1 MTVDK
6 KRKNT
11 KAHASGPKRRKTQ
24 QQSKQTKRPVSV
36 DALAWKTVDIP
47 EMFDDAE
54 GFFGLEEITGVD
66 VVKEGDVVKFM
77 AAVPK
82 SKAEVEDDGEEFGG
96 FDDEETPKPAENA
109 DQEVSTSDS
118 KVEAVKTP
126 AKDKKAP
133 KDQKKPKEQQKEQQ
147 KQQKQQPKKE
157 QPNKAANKKN
167 AEDKKKARKNEKT
180 TVEPK
185 DPELETD
192 LFTKL
197 EELPEP
203 EEEEVDMSEWVP
215 LDLSPRMISSIAKL
229 KFTKPTVIQSK
240 AIPEIMAGHD
250 VIGKAST
257 GSGKT
262 LAFGIPVVE
271 SWLSAAETRKQNK
284 EEKKGATALILSPT
298 RELAQ
303 QIRDHLQALC
313 KGLPMAPYICSVLG
327 GMAVQKQKRQL
338 QVADIVIATPGR
350 MWEVMS
356 SDNSVLASLRNIS
369 FLVLD
374 EADRLLKDGSF
385 KEAEEIFKALD
396 RPPVEENNEDQK
408 MGNTDEEGQEEEEEE
423 SEEEEEEEE
432 PVNKRQTLIFSATFN
447 KNLQQKLAGKS
458 KFKAT
463 STQDMEYLL
472 QKLNFRETPKF
483 VDANPVHQMAE
494 NLKEG
499 LIMCGDMEKDLYLY
513 ATLMLQP
520 TRRALVFTN
529 SVNSVRRLTPLLEN
543 LNLPAFPLHSG
554 MIQQA
559 RLRSIDRFKANEGA
573 KKKNGSAA
581 ILVATDVAARGL
593 DIPEV
598 DLVIHYHVPRA
609 AEDYVHRSGRTARAS
624 NSGTSILLCGPK
636 EAVPTQRLVAK
647 VHAQA
652 EVKAGNSGNNTKKLV
667 SSGLRTIDIDRRVV
681 AKLRERVDLAKKIAD
696 AVQAKTMGGKED
708 DWMKKAAEDLGVEYD
723 SEELEKAGKWGGK
736 GSFKK
741 QKQKEAQQMSKG
753 ELASLRAALRDLLS
767 KRINTGVSERYLT
780 GLDVSE
786 LLKGEQGLFLGQ
798 VDGLGL
804 DD

>member
-1 MTVDK
+1 MT
-6 KRKNT
+6 
-11 KAHASGPKRRKTQ
+11 
-24 QQSKQTKRPVSV
+24 
-36 DALAWKTVDIP
+36 
-47 EMFDDAE
+47 
-54 GFFGLEEITGVD
+54 
-66 VVKEGDVVKFM
+66 
-77 AAVPK
+77 AVPK
-82 SKAEVEDDGEEFGG
+82 SKAEVEDDGEEFDG
-96 FDDEETPKPAENA
+96 FDDEETPKPAKNA
-109 DQEVSTSDS
+109 DQEVEASNS
-118 KVEAVKTP
+118 KAEAVKTP
-126 AKDKKAP
+126 AKEKKAP
-133 KDQKKPKEQQKEQQ
+133 KDQTKPKEQPKEQQ
-147 KQQKQQPKKE
+147 KQQKPKKE
-157 QPNKAANKKN
+157 QPNKAANKK
-167 AEDKKKARKNEKT
+167 ASEDKKKARKNEKP
-180 TVEPK
+180 TVEAK

-229 KFTKPTVIQSK
+229 KFTKPTLIQAQ
-240 AIPEIMAGHD
+240 AIPQIMAGHD

-262 LAFGIPVVE
+262 LAFGIPLVE
-271 SWLSAAETRKQNK
+271 AWLSAEETRKQNK
-284 EEKKGATALILSPT
+284 GEKNGATALILSPT

-313 KGLPMAPYICSVLG
+313 KGLPTAPYICSVLG

-338 QVADIVIATPGR
+338 AVADIVIATPGR

-356 SDNSVLASLRNIS
+356 SDNSVLAALRNIS

-396 RPPVEENNEDQK
+396 RQAVEENNEDQK
-408 MGNTDEEGQEEEEEE
+408 MGNTDEEGQEQEEEE
-423 SEEEEEEEE
+423 SEEEEEEEEEEE
-432 PVNKRQTLIFSATFN
+432 PVNKRQTLVFSATFN

-458 KFKAT
+458 RFKAT

-667 SSGLRTIDIDRRVV
+667 SNGLRTIDIDRRIV

-723 SEELEKAGKWGGK
+723 SEELEKAGKWSGK

-753 ELASLRAALRDLLS
+753 ELASMRAALRDLLS

-780 GLDVSE
+780 GLDVSD
-786 LLKGEQGLFLGQ
+786 LLKGEQGLFLGK

>member
-1 MTVDK
+1 MAVDK

-11 KAHASGPKRRKTQ
+11 KAPASGPKRRKTQ
-24 QQSKQTKRPVSV
+24 QSSKQIKRPVSV

-66 VVKEGDVVKFM
+66 IVKDGDVVKFM

-82 SKAEVEDDGEEFGG
+82 SEAEVEDDGEEFGG

-109 DQEVSTSDS
+109 DQEVETSES
-118 KVEAVKTP
+118 KAEAASTP
-126 AKDKKAP
+126 AKEKKAS
-133 KDQKKPKEQQKEQQ
+133 KDQKKPKEQQ

-180 TVEPK
+180 TAEPK

-203 EEEEVDMSEWVP
+203 EEEEIDMSEWVP

-229 KFTKPTVIQSK
+229 RFSKPTVIQSK

-262 LAFGIPVVE
+262 LAFGIPVIE

-284 EEKKGATALILSPT
+284 EERKGATALILSPT

-313 KGLPMAPYICSVLG
+313 KGLPTAPYICSVLG

-374 EADRLLKDGSF
+374 EADRLLKDGHF

-396 RPPVEENNEDQK
+396 RPP
-408 MGNTDEEGQEEEEEE
+408 
-423 SEEEEEEEE
+423 EEEEEEEE
-432 PVNKRQTLIFSATFN
+432 EHVNKRQTLIFSATFN

-593 DIPEV
+593 DIPDV

-667 SSGLRTIDIDRRVV
+667 SSGLRTIDIDRRIV

-708 DWMKKAAEDLGVEYD
+708 DWMKKAAEDLGVDYD

-736 GSFKK
+736 GSSKK

>member
-1 MTVDK
+1 MAVDK

-11 KAHASGPKRRKTQ
+11 KGPASGPKRRKTQ

-82 SKAEVEDDGEEFGG
+82 SKAEVEDDGEEFDG
-96 FDDEETPKPAENA
+96 FDDEETPKPVENV
-109 DQEVSTSDS
+109 DQEVETSDS
-118 KVEAVKTP
+118 KAETVKTP
-126 AKDKKAP
+126 AKEKKAP
-133 KDQKKPKEQQKEQQ
+133 KDQKKPKEQPKEQQ
-147 KQQKQQPKKE
+147 KQKKQ
-157 QPNKAANKKN
+157 QPNKAANKK
-167 AEDKKKARKNEKT
+167 ASEDKKKARKNEKT

-215 LDLSPRMISSIAKL
+215 LDLSPQMVSSIAKL
-229 KFTKPTVIQSK
+229 KFTKPTVIQAQ
-240 AIPEIMAGHD
+240 AIPQIMAGHD

-262 LAFGIPVVE
+262 LSFGIPVVE
-271 SWLSAAETRKQNK
+271 AWLSAAETRKQNK

-313 KGLPMAPYICSVLG
+313 KGLPTAPYICSVLG

-396 RPPVEENNEDQK
+396 RQAVEENNEDQK
-408 MGNTDEEGQEEEEEE
+408 MGNTDEERQEEEEEE
-423 SEEEEEEEE
+423 SEEGEEEEEEEEE
-432 PVNKRQTLIFSATFN
+432 PVNKRQTLVFSATFN

-458 KFKAT
+458 RFKAT

-652 EVKAGNSGNNTKKLV
+652 EVKAGNSGNNAKKLV
-667 SSGLRTIDIDRRVV
+667 SSGLRTIDIDRRIV

-723 SEELEKAGKWGGK
+723 SEELEKAGKWAGK
-736 GSFKK
+736 GSLKK

-753 ELASLRAALRDLLS
+753 ELASLRAALRDLLG

-780 GLDVSE
+780 GLDVNE
-786 LLKGEQGLFLGQ
+786 LLKGEQGLFLGK

>member
-1 MTVDK
+1 MAVDK

-11 KAHASGPKRRKTQ
+11 KAPASGPKRRKTQ
-24 QQSKQTKRPVSV
+24 QPSKQIKRPVSV

-66 VVKEGDVVKFM
+66 IVKDGDVVKFM

-82 SKAEVEDDGEEFGG
+82 SEAEVEDDGEEFGG

-109 DQEVSTSDS
+109 DQEVETSES
-118 KVEAVKTP
+118 KAEAASTP
-126 AKDKKAP
+126 AKEKKAP
-133 KDQKKPKEQQKEQQ
+133 KDQ
-147 KQQKQQPKKE
+147 
-157 QPNKAANKKN
+157 
-167 AEDKKKARKNEKT
+167 KKARKNEKT
-180 TVEPK
+180 TVEPR

-203 EEEEVDMSEWVP
+203 EEEEIDMSEWVP

-229 KFTKPTVIQSK
+229 RFSKPTVIQSK

-262 LAFGIPVVE
+262 LAFGIPVIE
-271 SWLSAAETRKQNK
+271 SWLSAAETTKQNK
-284 EEKKGATALILSPT
+284 EERKGATALILSPT

-313 KGLPMAPYICSVLG
+313 KGLPTAPYICSVLG

-374 EADRLLKDGSF
+374 EADRLLKDGHF

-408 MGNTDEEGQEEEEEE
+408 MGGTDEEGQEEEEED

-432 PVNKRQTLIFSATFN
+432 EHVNKRQTLIFSATFN

-593 DIPEV
+593 DIPDV

-667 SSGLRTIDIDRRVV
+667 SSGLRTIDIDRRIV

-708 DWMKKAAEDLGVEYD
+708 DWMKKAAEDLGVDYD

-736 GSFKK
+736 GSSKK

>member
-1 MTVDK
+1 
-6 KRKNT
+6 
-11 KAHASGPKRRKTQ
+11 
-24 QQSKQTKRPVSV
+24 
-36 DALAWKTVDIP
+36 
-47 EMFDDAE
+47 
-54 GFFGLEEITGVD
+54 
-66 VVKEGDVVKFM
+66 M

-82 SKAEVEDDGEEFGG
+82 GKAEVEDDGEEFGG
-96 FDDEETPKPAENA
+96 FDDDETPQAA
-109 DQEVSTSDS
+109 
-118 KVEAVKTP
+118 VEAQQDEDMSESKAEAAKTS
-126 AKDKKAP
+126 AKEKKAP
-133 KDQKKPKEQQKEQQ
+133 KEQQKKPKEQPTDQQ
-147 KQQKQQPKKE
+147 KQQKQKPKKE
-157 QPNKAANKKN
+157 QPNKAANKK
-167 AEDKKKARKNEKT
+167 ASEDKKKARKNEKP
-180 TVEPK
+180 TVEAK

-229 KFTKPTVIQSK
+229 KFTKPTLIQAQ
-240 AIPEIMAGHD
+240 AIPPIMAGHD

-262 LAFGIPVVE
+262 LAFGIPLVE
-271 SWLSAAETRKQNK
+271 AWLRAEETRKQSK
-284 EEKKGATALILSPT
+284 GEKKGATALILSPT

-313 KGLPMAPYICSVLG
+313 KGLPTAPYICSVLG

-338 QVADIVIATPGR
+338 AVADIVIATPGR

-356 SDNSVLASLRNIS
+356 SDNSVLAALRNIS

-396 RPPVEENNEDQK
+396 RQAVEENNEDQK
-408 MGNTDEEGQEEEEEE
+408 MGNTDEEGQEV
-423 SEEEEEEEE
+423 EEEEEEE
-432 PVNKRQTLIFSATFN
+432 PVNKRQTLVFSATFN

-458 KFKAT
+458 RFKAT

-529 SVNSVRRLTPLLEN
+529 SVNSVRRLTPLLEQ
-543 LNLPAFPLHSG
+543 LQLPAFPLHSG

-559 RLRSIDRFKANEGA
+559 RLRSIDRFKANEAA

-667 SSGLRTIDIDRRVV
+667 SSGLRTIDIDRRIV

-723 SEELEKAGKWGGK
+723 SEEMEKAGKWAGK
-736 GSFKK
+736 GSEKK
-741 QKQKEAQQMSKG
+741 KKQKEAQQMSKG

-780 GLDVSE
+780 GLDVSD
-786 LLKGEQGLFLGQ
+786 LLKGEQGLFLGK